1 MGDYNVA
8 ELQKIAIEYIDKK
21 AHLSFEEGTALLN
34 RISKTDPDPTN
45 EIGIRVNVYTE
56 PNASE
61 GWIAEGG
68 DYPQPDSDVSVNL
81 AVKYKRVFKVGS
93 ITLDAKVQQDANL
106 MFNPIKKSVSRC
118 ISGLKKIINGHMHV
132 SDGTGT
138 IATISANYS
147 GGTPTVLT
155 CGAARSTFGV
165 QKLEKRKRVHVY
177 DTTATTQRVGGV
189 GAGALVVASRSGS
202 ARTATFVSNVP
213 TDIVDTDIIVPE
225 NSVNNVMKGL
235 QFIAS
240 ASGTYFG
247 QSRTANPTLQA
258 TEVDAASATGTISL
272 LDAVFNTML
281 HKIGQDMDGSE
292 EDDLE
297 LWWSPAQRQNY
308 RNQGFALKA
317 FMGGKNE
324 TLDLGFPRREETVS
338 GYKTNVD
345 VDGADDKIWYLR
357 AGKLAMAQ
365 LMAPKVIDLGNGM
378 LIPQTAA
385 SGQGYSSKFLY
396 HLGYYG
402 EFYSPEPYC
411 QGVLKNLDVTNLPSG
426 NI

>member
-45 EIGIRVNVYTE
+45 EIGIRVNIYTE

-68 DYPQPDSDVSVNL
+68 DYPVADSDVSVNL

-106 MFNPIKKSVSRC
+106 MFNPIKKSVSRA
-118 ISGLKKIINGHMHV
+118 ISGLKKIINGHMQA

-138 IATISANYS
+138 IAIVSANYS

-155 CGAARSTFGV
+155 CGATRSTFGV

-177 DTTATTQRVGGV
+177 DSTATTQRVGGV
-189 GAGALVVASRSGS
+189 GAGALVVSSRSGS
-202 ARTATFVSNVP
+202 ARTATFGANVP
-213 TDIVDTDIIVPE
+213 TDILDTDIIVPE

-235 QFIAS
+235 PFIVS
-240 ASGTYFG
+240 ASGTFFG

-258 TEVDAASATGTISL
+258 TEVDAASAAGTISL
-272 LDAVFNTML
+272 LDQVFNVML
-281 HKIGQDMDGSE
+281 QKIGQEMDESE
-292 EDDLE
+292 QDDLE

-308 RNQGFALKA
+308 CNQGFALKA
-317 FMGGKNE
+317 FTGGKDQ

-338 GYKTNVD
+338 GYKTNID
-345 VDGADDKIWYLR
+345 VDGDDSRVWYLR

-365 LMAPKVIDLGNGM
+365 LMAPKVIDLGTGM
-378 LIPQTAA
+378 LIPQTAS

-402 EFYSPEPYC
+402 EFYTPEPYC
-411 QGVLKNLDVTNLPSG
+411 HGVLKNLDVTNLPSG

>member
-21 AHLSFEEGTALLN
+21 AHLSFEEGTALYN
-34 RISKTDPDPTN
+34 RVSKTPPDPTN

-68 DYPQPDSDVSVNL
+68 DYPVADSDVSANL
-81 AVKYKRVFKVGS
+81 AVKYKRVFKTGS

-106 MFNPIKKSVSRC
+106 MWDPVKKSVSRA
-118 ISGLKKIINGHMHV
+118 ISGLKKIINGHMQA
-132 SDGTGT
+132 SDGTGA
-138 IATISANYS
+138 IAVISANYS
-147 GGTPTVLT
+147 GGTPTVIT
-155 CGAARSTFGV
+155 CGSARSTFGV
-165 QKLEKRKRVHVY
+165 QKLEKRKRVQIY
-177 DTTATTQRVGGV
+177 DTTATTKRTGG
-189 GAGALVVASRSGS
+189 GADVLVVSSRSLS
-202 ARTATFVSNVP
+202 ARTATFGSNIG
-213 TDIVDTDIIVPE
+213 TDVVDTDIVVPE

-235 QFIAS
+235 PFVVS

-258 TEVDAASATGTISL
+258 TEEDASSASGSISL
-272 LDAVFNTML
+272 MDKVFNVMV
-281 HKIGQDMDGSE
+281 HKYGTEMDESS

-317 FMGGKNE
+317 FTGGKNE
-324 TLDLGFPRREETVS
+324 SLDLGFPRREETVS

-345 VDGADDKIWYLR
+345 VDGDDSKIWYLR
-357 AGKLAMAQ
+357 AKRLAMTQ
-365 LMAPKVIDLGNGM
+365 LMPPKVIDLGTGL
-378 LIPQTAA
+378 LIPATAS
-385 SGQGYSSKFLY
+385 SGQGYAAKFFY
-396 HLGYYG
+396 HLGFYG
-402 EFYSPEPYC
+402 EFYSAEPYAH
-411 QGVLKNLDVTNLPSG
+411 GVLKNLDVTNLPSG
-426 NI
+426 NN